1 MARKLIKIFGMASHT
16 FIDRVSG
23 TDYLRII
30 QPMKYLD
37 GLVYKDVKFK
47 VTVFDHSKGK
57 SFDWRDILQ
66 EYDMVYFNY
75 TTNDIGYAIMGC
87 LAQKYNKKLICDVD
101 DDLFNILTDNP
112 AYEIFKKGAWGRT
125 VVKAVLDDVFHVTC
139 TNSHLKHSIEF
150 NTKKTTDKITVLPN
164 YIDLSVYKHR
174 CPFKDR
180 GYYKAIHFG
189 SSTHS
194 SSIYNDVFVKAVDRV
209 MKEYPNFSF
218 LSIGSFIPKLREKW
232 GRRYEQGFGDGDL
245 MKWIKIMP
253 KYMDDAD
260 FLLVPLINNTYNRSK
275 SNTKRWEASSYKIP
289 FIGQRIRQYNEVITE
304 GIDGYL
310 CSTEDEWY
318 RAITLMIND
327 AKKRKEIGEAGFQR
341 TVKEG
346 QMKDNVWRYAEL
358 FIKINT
364 P

>member
-1 MARKLIKIFGMASHT
+1 MPSHT

-23 TDYLRII
+23 TDFVRII
-30 QPMKYLD
+30 QPMKYLN
-37 GLVYKDVKFK
+37 GYVYKDTKFE

-66 EYDMVYFNY
+66 EYDIVYFNY
-75 TTNDIGYAIMGC
+75 TTNDVGYAIMGC
-87 LAQKYNKKLICDVD
+87 LAQKYKKRLVCDVD
-101 DDLFNILTDNP
+101 DDIFNILTDNP

-125 VVKAVLDDVFHVTC
+125 VVEAVLDDVFHVTC

-164 YIDLSVYKHR
+164 YVDLSVYKHR
-174 CPFKDR
+174 SPFKDR

-194 SSIYNDVFVKAVDRV
+194 SSIYNEVFVKAVDRV

-218 LSIGSFIPKLREKW
+218 LTIGSFIPALRNKW

-245 MKWIKIMP
+245 MKWIKLMP
-253 KYMDDAD
+253 KFMDDAD

-275 SNTKRWEASSYKIP
+275 SSTKYNETSSYKIP
-289 FIGQRIRQYNEVITE
+289 GIYQNIRQYNEVIE
-304 GIDGYL
+304 NGVNGYL

-318 RAITLMIND
+318 NAITSLIKD
-327 AKKRKEIGEAGFQR
+327 AKLRQAMGENAYR
-341 TVKEG
+341 TVEEKHTIQG
-346 QMKDNVWRYAEL
+346 NIKAYAET
-358 FIKINT
+358 FIKIMKMPLTNEK
-364 P
+364 